1 MENFIRKVSSRKLWA
16 AIAGFASG
24 VYLLTQGETTAG
36 AALMISSVI
45 GYLAAEGYVDGKA
58 AQTLVE
64 LVQDVAEQVEVED
77 GNDAE

>member
-36 AALMISSVI
+36 AALMISSII

-58 AQTLVE
+58 AQAIVD
-64 LVQDVAEQVEVED
+64 LVQDTAEQID
-77 GNDAE
+77 IKDDADAE

>member
-1 MENFIRKVSSRKLWA
+1 MENFTRKISSRKLWA

-24 VYLLTQGETTAG
+24 VYLLTQGETSAG

-58 AQTLVE
+58 AQAIVD
-64 LVQDVAEQVEVED
+64 LVQDTAKQVDVE
-77 GNDAE
+77 GGSDAE

>member
-1 MENFIRKVSSRKLWA
+1 MENFIRKVSSRKMWA

-58 AQTLVE
+58 AQAIVD
-64 LVQDVAEQVEVED
+64 LVQDVAEQVDVE
-77 GNDAE
+77 GSSDAE